1 MTPATDSPRT
11 RFSRVRVDSLLQN
24 RAAITFITHFVIT
37 LVSYTLAIFVQY
49 EGQIPGELAA
59 VFGSTVSLLL
69 LARLTGLAMF
79 KIYRASWLHVGLRDL
94 IALLSASAVG
104 SGLFAG
110 LLTLAGQIPPVMPS
124 VLLLEGMFFVFMAG
138 GLRFGVRILDENGVL
153 RRGSKVKASRPSR
166 ALVIGAGEAG
176 EALVRQLQHDARQG
190 IDVVGL
196 VDDDPRLQGTRLH
209 GVAVLGDTT
218 RLAAL
223 ASVYE
228 ADLLIIAIPNATAEQ
243 MRRIVKRAMETGV
256 PFKTVPS
263 LRDLLHGSG
272 RLSQLRNV
280 DVVDLLGRQA
290 VELALVER
298 CTELKG
304 ATVLVTGGAG
314 SIGSE
319 LARQLAR
326 LGPGQIV
333 LVDVSE
339 NGLYRQQLELG
350 AAYPNIKIVP
360 FVGSVTQAGVMHR
373 LFMERQPRF
382 VFHAAAHKH
391 VPLMERQ
398 IVEAVR
404 NNVLGT
410 LSVARAA
417 VASGVPNV
425 TFISTD
431 KAINPSSVMGATKRA
446 GERIVLELPKFK
458 DADTRFCAVRFGN
471 VLGSDGS
478 VVPLFKAQLSRGGPL
493 TVTHPEVTR
502 YFMTIPEAVQLVLA
516 AAIVPEAANRIC
528 MLEMGEPVRILEL
541 AENLIRLAGFR
552 PQVDVE
558 IKYTGLRPGEKLHEE
573 VVTGREAGV
582 PSTVSKLRI
591 LERTT
596 NNAAAVEEAL
606 DQLQVAVALD
616 DGDLA
621 ILALCRMVPEHV
633 SPLSDSLENSMAR
646 LETFQHRSG
655 RAGRRWL
662 DVAMGTGGRH

>member
-1 MTPATDSPRT
+1 
-11 RFSRVRVDSLLQN
+11 
-24 RAAITFITHFVIT
+24 
-37 LVSYTLAIFVQY
+37 
-49 EGQIPGELAA
+49 
-59 VFGSTVSLLL
+59 
-69 LARLTGLAMF
+69 
-79 KIYRASWLHVGLRDL
+79 
-94 IALLSASAVG
+94 
-104 SGLFAG
+104 
-110 LLTLAGQIPPVMPS
+110 
-124 VLLLEGMFFVFMAG
+124 
-138 GLRFGVRILDENGVL
+138 
-153 RRGSKVKASRPSR
+153 
-166 ALVIGAGEAG
+166 
-176 EALVRQLQHDARQG
+176 
-190 IDVVGL
+190 
-196 VDDDPRLQGTRLH
+196 LH
-209 GVAVLGDTT
+209 GVTVLGETT
-218 RLAAL
+218 QLAEL
-223 ASVYE
+223 ARVYD
-228 ADLLIIAIPNATAEQ
+228 ADLLIIAIPDATAEQ

-256 PFKTVPS
+256 PFKTVPC
-263 LRDLLHGSG
+263 LQDLLHGSG

-280 DVVDLLGRQA
+280 DVADLLGRQA

-298 CTELKG
+298 CRDLKG

-326 LGPGQIV
+326 LGPRQIV

-350 AAYPNIKIVP
+350 AAHPNIEIVP

-373 LFMERQPRF
+373 LFMEVRPRF

-391 VPLMERQ
+391 VPLMERH

-404 NNVLGT
+404 NNVIGT

-425 TFISTD
+425 TFVSTD

-446 GERIVLELPKFK
+446 GERIVLELPEFR

-478 VVPLFKAQLSRGGPL
+478 VVPLFKAQLRRGGPL
-493 TVTHPEVTR
+493 TVTHPEATR

-541 AENLIRLAGFR
+541 AENLVRLAGFR

-558 IKYTGLRPGEKLHEE
+558 IRFTGLRPGEKLHEE
-573 VVTGREAGV
+573 VVTRCEAGV
-582 PSTVSKLRI
+582 PSTVSKLRV
-591 LERTT
+591 LERTS
-596 NNAAAVEEAL
+596 NDAAAVEEAL
-606 DQLQVAVALD
+606 GQLQVAVAQD
-616 DGDLA
+616 DRDLT

-633 SPLSDSLENSMAR
+633 SPLSDSLKDSIAR
-646 LETFQHRSG
+646 LETIRKRPV
-655 RAGRRWL
+655 RAVRPLLG
-662 DVAMGTGGRH
+662 VARGTWRH